1 MTTAAATTET
11 TTEAP
16 ATAWYEPL
24 LASFA
29 ASCSTPKTG
38 EGYVRRARG
47 FFKWASEA
55 PRSVKSV
62 KEIPADGVL
71 AWLQSPVAPVAQ
83 GTKNVAV
90 GALRAFYRWAAN
102 QSLECAAWEFPET
115 PRAPKKSKKKT
126 KSAEESEMST
136 PAGVPE
142 ESETGFEADWGKPK
156 PPLMDRA
163 AFGDAPGLVKPSG
176 AAAPPPPAAS
186 EFEEEPMRAPFV
198 DPTVIVGAAP
208 RTTQKRGTR
217 IDPLEVL
224 CPPRGF
230 LRVSRVREGFEPE
243 LIGQWQPQNLA
254 AYGDLPD
261 FVERVLKPGYGPRPG
276 DMPVRFLIYRFNE
289 HRDPVGNPH
298 EVTVAAPH
306 GNSGATA
313 TDAVTQLQKSMFE
326 SLEEMKRKTLEESE
340 QKVSKVVS
348 ALEKDPSA
356 GVSLIA
362 EMRDVLKPDL
372 RPVEHMMERFTRD
385 VVAVVQSAA
394 ATRPDPNEN
403 NVKLLLDRL
412 LPPKGAPGGM
422 FGEAPAAPPVKSPQE
437 ALREQAETFKILKEA
452 FGSPAPTGPSAET
465 QAILATLKS
474 IQEEI
479 SASRDEDDIERTV
492 MKFKAIK
499 EAAQELGGGG
509 GGGSG
514 LGEFARYMP
523 ELMEFGHRALETF
536 APRIKLTKGGGAQ
549 RPAGAGAA
557 PANATV
563 KATPAKPAALPAE
576 VQHALSAIRDA
587 KPGPDYDEEVA
598 NALFA
603 LIMALRAAGGALGQL
618 HERILERFRAAK
630 IRAQIYALI
639 TDTFVALGAE
649 EMLVKDPEL
658 ADRVGFAIANN
669 YPEIHNTIPGW
680 GEKRL
685 VDQDLE
691 GDDEDEDD
699 EEDDDEEEE
708 EEDEDGEKETPAADP
723 VVPPV
728 EHATTKTKKAAPAK
742 SKVTPISAKKG
753 STAPRETGDG
763 K

>member
-11 TTEAP
+11 TAAP
-16 ATAWYEPL
+16 APEWYEPL

-47 FFKWASEA
+47 FFRWASEA

-90 GALRAFYRWAAN
+90 GALRAFYRWASN

-115 PRAPKKSKKKT
+115 PRAPKTKKKKT

-163 AFGDAPGLVKPSG
+163 AFGDAPGMVKPSSN
-176 AAAPPPPAAS
+176 AAPLPPAS
-186 EFEEEPMRAPFV
+186 EVLEEDLPARAPFV

-306 GNSGATA
+306 GNSGVSAS
-313 TDAVTQLQKSMFE
+313 DAVTQLQKSMFD

-422 FGEAPAAPPVKSPQE
+422 FGEAPPAPVKSPQE

-452 FGSPAPTGPSAET
+452 FGSPAPTGPSVET

-492 MKFKAIK
+492 MKFKAIR
-499 EAAQELGGGG
+499 EAAAELGGGN

-536 APRIKLTKGGGAQ
+536 APKIKLTKGGGGAQ
-549 RPAGAGAA
+549 ARAAAAA
-557 PANATV
+557 PAAATT

-587 KPGPDYDEEVA
+587 KQGPEYDEEVA

-691 GDDEDEDD
+691 EEGDEDEDEDD
-699 EEDDDEEEE
+699 DE
-708 EEDEDGEKETPAADP
+708 EEDEDGEEAAAP
-723 VVPPV
+723 VVDPPV
-728 EHATTKTKKAAPAK
+728 GHSTKPAEPSAPAK
-742 SKVTPISAKKG
+742 KKPSKVTPISAKKG
-753 STAPRETGDG
+753 PAGG